1 MCEYA
6 VRIEAV
12 QSSNSMRS
20 SDKTLYPQQLI
31 QQMSADVGGIIP
43 TDIGELKAERLRH
56 IDYFGLV
63 NEKGFDEENLVED
76 MKD

>member
-1 MCEYA
+1 
-6 VRIEAV
+6 
-12 QSSNSMRS
+12 MRS